1 MKISKVL
8 ITTAADNILILFI
21 YLFFFFLYFSEK
33 IMHDISCESFALQM
47 IHIKCQVLFSAKI
60 IKKKSRMS
68 SDTISLSTIRVKQVK
83 SYYCLA
89 R

>member
-1 MKISKVL
+1 
-8 ITTAADNILILFI
+8 
-21 YLFFFFLYFSEK
+21 
-33 IMHDISCESFALQM
+33 MHDISCESFAQQM

-68 SDTISLSTIRVKQVK
+68 SGTISLSTIRVKQVR